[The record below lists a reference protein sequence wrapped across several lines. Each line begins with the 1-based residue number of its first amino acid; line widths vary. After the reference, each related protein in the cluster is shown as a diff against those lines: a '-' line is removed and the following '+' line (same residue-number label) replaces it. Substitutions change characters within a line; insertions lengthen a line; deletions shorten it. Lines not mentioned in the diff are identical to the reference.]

1 MDGIPLQPLA
11 ADPGRER
18 SRELLFENGV
28 HGSTA
33 IRTHR
38 WVLID
43 HTDGRELY
51 DLRRD
56 PHQLRSLAGSPKPRA
71 RRVERE
77 LMRRLRELRDCRG
90 PAEC

>member
-11 ADPGRER
+11 ADPATERDREM
-18 SRELLFENGV
+18 LFENGV

-38 WVLID
+38 WVYMD
-43 HTDGRELY
+43 HKKGRELY

-56 PHQLRSLAGSPKPRA
+56 PHQLRSLIGSDSPRIRKVQRDLA
-71 RRVERE
+71 RK
-77 LMRRLRELRDCRG
+77 LRAMRDCAG
-90 PAEC
+90 PEEC